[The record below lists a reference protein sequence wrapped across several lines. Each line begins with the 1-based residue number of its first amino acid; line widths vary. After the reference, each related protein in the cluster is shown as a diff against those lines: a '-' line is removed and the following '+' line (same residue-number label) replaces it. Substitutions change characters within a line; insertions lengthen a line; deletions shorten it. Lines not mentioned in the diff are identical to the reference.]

1 MKEKIANSI
10 ALHQMTINEL
20 KEIKHNI
27 EQSVDEN
34 VKFTSMQLLF
44 ITNPNEMY
52 RDNHTNYTTTKSYR
66 S

>member
-27 EQSVDEN
+27 EQSIDEN
-34 VKFTSMQLLF
+34 VKFNIETRHIKGGESTRIKYL
-44 ITNPNEMY
+44 
-52 RDNHTNYTTTKSYR
+52 KAS
-66 S
+66 